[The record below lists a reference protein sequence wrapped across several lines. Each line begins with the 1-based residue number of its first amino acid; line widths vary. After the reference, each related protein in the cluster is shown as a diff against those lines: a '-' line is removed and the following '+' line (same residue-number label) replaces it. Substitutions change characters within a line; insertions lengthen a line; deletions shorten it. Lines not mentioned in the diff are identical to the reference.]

1 MTGPKDSRDG
11 FSCTFKKGFC
21 KEWGKAED
29 LELKEVLPVGI
40 RNKRFYDMDVQGGA
54 SGSLRT
60 GPAID
65 HTTLSKGG
73 VLKSVIFSTLKYR
86 W

>member
-1 MTGPKDSRDG
+1 MTGPKNSRDG

-29 LELKEVLPVGI
+29 LEFKEVLPLTI
-40 RNKRFYDMDVQGGA
+40 RNKKFYDMDVQSGA

-73 VLKSVIFSTLKYR
+73 ILKSVFFLIMK
-86 W
+86 